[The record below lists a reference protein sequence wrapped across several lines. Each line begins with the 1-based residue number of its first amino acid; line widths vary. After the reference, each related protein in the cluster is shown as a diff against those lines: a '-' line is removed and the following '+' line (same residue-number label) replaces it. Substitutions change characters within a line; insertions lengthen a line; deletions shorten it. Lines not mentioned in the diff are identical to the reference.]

1 MDSALHTYIVYQ
13 LGLRHIPQ
21 SAIAACAGVS
31 PAMVSQVIRGT
42 KRSERVQAVLISAL
56 GFHSWVELHAA
67 AYRFQALVKASSK
80 KEA

>member
-56 GFHSWVELHAA
+56 GFHSWVELVELHAA

-80 KEA
+80 